1 MRVLDN
7 VCHRQNSFPS
17 WPRFR
22 ALSRIAVVACVSFAA
37 QGLYAQGTASVVGV
51 VNDSSGA
58 IVPEAV
64 VTISNEGTGLK
75 QSATTDSGGR
85 YNFLR
90 LPIGNY
96 AHRRCR
102 VRFQKGSADG
112 Y

>member
-1 MRVLDN
+1 MRVLDI
-7 VCHRQNSFPS
+7 VCHQSEQPS
-17 WPRFR
+17 IMARR
-22 ALSRIAVVACVSFAA
+22 LQSLSRIAVIACALFAVQGLCA
-37 QGLYAQGTASVVGV
+37 QGNASVVGV

-96 AHRRCR
+96 AI
-102 VRFQKGSADG
+102 
-112 Y
+112 